1 MNSEIENSV
10 DESMVIK
17 SETMSALNA
26 NIIAFAMLLPIA
38 ITCIVTFVLVW
49 GWQPFLEGFTFLR
62 SHQVLLLLI
71 LILGIIL
78 HEGLHGVTWGLFA
91 KGHLKSIRFGIKWAY
106 LTPYCHCNEPLKR
119 NHYLLGGIMPGLV
132 LGLFPVIVALIY
144 GYGWLLLLGIFFIGA
159 AGGDLMVL
167 FKLIKVDKKHLIQD
181 HPNEIGFLVLRDEK
195 S

>member
-1 MNSEIENSV
+1 MGSEIENSV
-10 DESMVIK
+10 DVSMVIK

-38 ITCIVTFVLVW
+38 IICVVPFVLIW
-49 GWQPFLEGFTFLR
+49 DWQSFFEGFTFLR

-71 LILGIIL
+71 LILGIVL
-78 HEGLHGVTWGLFA
+78 HEGLHGLTWGLFA
-91 KGHLKSIRFGIKWAY
+91 KGGLKSIRYGIKWAC

-132 LGLFPVIVALIY
+132 LGLFPVIIALVY

>member
-1 MNSEIENSV
+1 MGSEIENSV

-38 ITCIVTFVLVW
+38 IICIVPFVLVW
-49 GWQPFLEGFTFLR
+49 GWQSFFEGFSFLR

-71 LILGIIL
+71 LILGIVM
-78 HEGLHGVTWGLFA
+78 HEGLHGLTWGLFA
-91 KGHLKSIRFGIKWAY
+91 KGHLKSIRFGVKWAY

-132 LGLFPVIVALIY
+132 LGLFPVIVALIF
-144 GYGWLLLLGIFFIGA
+144 GIGWLLLLGIFFIGA

-167 FKLIKVDKKHLIQD
+167 FKLIKIDKKHLIQD
-181 HPNEIGFLVLRDEK
+181 HPKEIGFLVLRDGI
-195 S
+195 

>member
-1 MNSEIENSV
+1 MGSEIENSV

-38 ITCIVTFVLVW
+38 IICVVPFVLIW
-49 GWQPFLEGFTFLR
+49 DWQSFFEGFTFLR

-71 LILGIIL
+71 LILGIVL
-78 HEGLHGVTWGLFA
+78 HEGLHGLTWGLFA
-91 KGHLKSIRFGIKWAY
+91 KGRFKSIRFGIKWAY
-106 LTPYCHCNEPLKR
+106 LTPYCHCNELLKR

-132 LGLFPVIVALIY
+132 LGLFPVIVALIF
-144 GYGWLLLLGIFFIGA
+144 GIGWLLLLGIFFIGA

-181 HPNEIGFLVLRDEK
+181 HPNEIGFLVLRER
-195 S
+195 

>member
-1 MNSEIENSV
+1 MGSEIENSV

-38 ITCIVTFVLVW
+38 IICIVPFVLVW
-49 GWQPFLEGFTFLR
+49 GWQSFFEGFSFLR

-71 LILGIIL
+71 LILGIVM
-78 HEGLHGVTWGLFA
+78 HEGLHGLTWGLFA
-91 KGHLKSIRFGIKWAY
+91 KGHLKSIRFGVKWAY

-119 NHYLLGGIMPGLV
+119 NHYLLGGMMPGLV
-132 LGLFPVIVALIY
+132 LGLFPVIVALIF
-144 GYGWLLLLGIFFIGA
+144 GIGWLLLLGIFFIGA

-181 HPNEIGFLVLRDEK
+181 HPNEIGFLVLRDGF
-195 S
+195 

>member
-1 MNSEIENSV
+1 MDSEIENKV
-10 DESMVIK
+10 EENKVIK

-38 ITCIVTFVLVW
+38 IICIVPFVLVW
-49 GWQPFLEGFTFLR
+49 GWQLFFEGFTFLR

-71 LILGIIL
+71 LILGIVL
-78 HEGLHGVTWGLFA
+78 HEGLHGLTWGVFA
-91 KGHLKSIRFGIKWAY
+91 KGGLKSIRFGIKWAY
-106 LTPYCHCNEPLKR
+106 LTPYCHCNEPLRR

-132 LGLFPVIVALIY
+132 LGLFPVIVALIF
-144 GYGWLLLLGIFFIGA
+144 GIGWLLLLGIFFIGA

-181 HPNEIGFLVLRDEK
+181 HPNEIGFLVLRD

>member
-1 MNSEIENSV
+1 MGSEIENSV

-38 ITCIVTFVLVW
+38 IICIVPFVLVW
-49 GWQPFLEGFTFLR
+49 GWQPFFESFTFLR

-71 LILGIIL
+71 LILGIVM
-78 HEGLHGVTWGLFA
+78 HEGLHGLTWGLFA
-91 KGHLKSIRFGIKWAY
+91 KGHLKSIRFGVKWAY

-132 LGLFPVIVALIY
+132 LGLFPVIVSLIF
-144 GYGWLLLLGIFFIGA
+144 GHGWLLLLGIFFIGA

-181 HPNEIGFLVLRDEK
+181 HPNEIGFLVLRD

>member
-1 MNSEIENSV
+1 MDSEIENKV
-10 DESMVIK
+10 EENKVIK

-38 ITCIVTFVLVW
+38 IICIVPFVLVW
-49 GWQPFLEGFTFLR
+49 GWQLFFEGFTFLR

-71 LILGIIL
+71 LILGIVL
-78 HEGLHGVTWGLFA
+78 HEGLHGLTWGIFA
-91 KGHLKSIRFGIKWAY
+91 KGGLKSIRYGIKWAY

-132 LGLFPVIVALIY
+132 LGLFPVIVALIF
-144 GYGWLLLLGIFFIGA
+144 GIGWLLLLGIFFIGA

-181 HPNEIGFLVLRDEK
+181 HPNEIGFLVLRD

>member
-38 ITCIVTFVLVW
+38 IICIVPFVLIW
-49 GWQPFLEGFTFLR
+49 GGQPFIEGFSFLR
-62 SHQVLLLLI
+62 SHQIRLLLI
-71 LILGIIL
+71 LILGIVL
-78 HEGLHGVTWGLFA
+78 HEGLHGLTWGLFA
-91 KGHLKSIRFGIKWAY
+91 KSGLKSIRFGIKWAC

-132 LGLFPVIVALIY
+132 LGLFPVIVALIL
-144 GYGWLLLLGIFFIGA
+144 GIGWMLLLGIFFIGA
-159 AGGDLMVL
+159 AGGDIMVL
-167 FKLIKVDKKHLIQD
+167 FKLIKVDKRHSIQD
-181 HPNEIGFLVLRDEK
+181 HPNEIGFLVLKD
-195 S
+195 

>member
-1 MNSEIENSV
+1 MGSEIENSV

-38 ITCIVTFVLVW
+38 IICIVPFVLVW
-49 GWQPFLEGFTFLR
+49 GWQLFFEGFTFLR
-62 SHQVLLLLI
+62 FHQVLLLLI
-71 LILGIIL
+71 LILGIVM
-78 HEGLHGVTWGLFA
+78 HEGLHGLTWGLFA
-91 KGHLKSIRFGIKWAY
+91 KGHLKSIRFGVKWAY

-132 LGLFPVIVALIY
+132 LGLFPVIVSLIF
-144 GYGWLLLLGIFFIGA
+144 GHGWLLLLGIFFIGA

-181 HPNEIGFLVLRDEK
+181 HPNEIGFLVLRD

>member
-1 MNSEIENSV
+1 MNSEKEGIEGDDNIV
-10 DESMVIK
+10 K

-38 ITCIVTFVLVW
+38 IICIVPFVLIW
-49 GWQPFLEGFTFLR
+49 GWQSFFEGFMFLR

-71 LILGIIL
+71 LILGIVL
-78 HEGLHGVTWGLFA
+78 HEGLHGLTWGLFA

-132 LGLFPVIVALIY
+132 LGLLPVIVALIF

-167 FKLIKVDKKHLIQD
+167 FKLIKIDKSYLIQD
-181 HPNEIGFLVLRDEK
+181 HPNEIGFLVLRDEN

>member
-1 MNSEIENSV
+1 MGSEIENNA
-10 DESMVIK
+10 EENKVIK

-38 ITCIVTFVLVW
+38 IICIVPFVLVW
-49 GWQPFLEGFTFLR
+49 SWQSFFEGFTFLR

-71 LILGIIL
+71 LILGILL
-78 HEGLHGVTWGLFA
+78 HEGLHGLTWGLFA
-91 KGHLKSIRFGIKWAY
+91 KGHLKSIRYGIKWAY
-106 LTPYCHCNEPLKR
+106 FTPFCHCNEPLKR

-132 LGLFPVIVALIY
+132 LGWFPVIVAWILGI
-144 GYGWLLLLGIFFIGA
+144 GWLLLLGIFFIGA

-181 HPNEIGFLVLRDEK
+181 HPKEIGFLILRDGF
-195 S
+195 